1 MGPGPPP
8 TLEVQVL
15 GPAGSLSGDLG
26 VDLHRVQ
33 VVGVPGD
40 DDIVPVVVVQGL
52 VGVALDQVGPVPKVG
67 HVVKV
72 PGGDTHKMAGTG
84 ERGAGD
90 TGLGNYGEEHVGDT
104 TATSDV
110 QKFMFK
116 WMTYF
121 RGLPVI
127 IKL

>member
-1 MGPGPPP
+1 VGPGPPP

-72 PGGDTHKMAGTG
+72 PGGTHTRWPARGREVPGT
-84 ERGAGD
+84 RD
-90 TGLGNYGEEHVGDT
+90 
-104 TATSDV
+104 
-110 QKFMFK
+110 
-116 WMTYF
+116 
-121 RGLPVI
+121 
-127 IKL
+127 